1 MNTMSDVK
9 TQLKSY
15 AQRIETY
22 MLEKVDEMQ
31 SATNMDLDSLYNAM
45 RHSLSAG
52 GKRIRPVLVYEFCKI
67 CGGSL
72 ESADAASC
80 GMEMTHTSSLIFDD
94 LPAMDDDDIRRGK
107 PSCHKAFGEA
117 TAILAGDALIC
128 APFMLI
134 ANDRYLTAEQ
144 KIQLIA
150 VLSEREGAN
159 GMVGGQ
165 VMDMKFETQENVTAD
180 KLTTMC
186 LGKTGALMEASCKM
200 GCICGGGTS
209 QQQEA
214 AAAYG
219 RSIGLAFQIIDD
231 ILDVTSTAEVLG
243 KPIGSDADEE
253 KKTFV
258 TVLGIEEAQKKAE
271 ELTRFAHEQ
280 LEMFENTEF
289 LHALTDELLVRVQ

>member
-1 MNTMSDVK
+1 MNTMNDVK
-9 TQLKSY
+9 LQLKSY
-15 AQRIETY
+15 AERLETY
-22 MLEKVDEMQ
+22 MLEKVGEMQ
-31 SATNMDLDSLYNAM
+31 ASTSMNLDTLYDAM

-52 GKRIRPVLVYEFCKI
+52 GKRIRPVLIYEFCKI
-67 CGGSL
+67 CGGQPDT
-72 ESADAASC
+72 ADAAAC
-80 GMEMTHTSSLIFDD
+80 AMEMTHTSSLIFDD
-94 LPAMDDDDIRRGK
+94 LPAMDDDDLRRGK

-128 APFMLI
+128 APFMIL
-134 ANDRYLTAEQ
+134 ANDPNLSSEQ
-144 KIQLIA
+144 KVALIA

-165 VMDMKFETQENVTAD
+165 LMDMHFETQEKVSAEE
-180 KLTTMC
+180 LTTMC

-200 GCICGGGTS
+200 GCICGSGTL

-231 ILDVTSTAEVLG
+231 ILDVTSTAEMLG
-243 KPIGSDADEE
+243 KPIGSDALEE

-258 TVLGIEEAQKKAE
+258 TVLGIEKAQKKAA
-271 ELTRFAHEQ
+271 ELTAFAHEQ
-280 LEMFENTEF
+280 LELFENTDF

>member
-1 MNTMSDVK
+1 MLAK
-9 TQLKSY
+9 
-15 AQRIETY
+15 IE
-22 MLEKVDEMQ
+22 EMQ
-31 SATNMDLDSLYNAM
+31 SSTNMDLDSLYDAM

-52 GKRIRPVLVYEFCKI
+52 GKRIRPVLIYEFCKI
-67 CGGSL
+67 CGGSPEL
-72 ESADAASC
+72 ADTAAC

-94 LPAMDDDDIRRGK
+94 LPAMDDDDLRRGK

-128 APFMLI
+128 LPFMLI
-134 ANDRYLTAEQ
+134 ANDANLTAEQ
-144 KIQLIA
+144 KVQLIA

-165 VMDMKFETQENVTAD
+165 VMDMKFETQETVTAED
-180 KLTTMC
+180 LTMMC

-200 GCICGGGTS
+200 GCICGGGTL

-231 ILDVTSTAEVLG
+231 ILDVTSTAEMLG
-243 KPIGSDADEE
+243 KPIGSDAEEE

-271 ELTRFAHEQ
+271 ELTKFAHAQ

-289 LHALTDELLVRVQ
+289 LHDLTDELLVRVQ

>member
-1 MNTMSDVK
+1 MSDVK
-9 TQLKSY
+9 TQLQSY
-15 AQRIETY
+15 AERLEQF
-22 MLEKVDEMQ
+22 MLSKVAQMQ
-31 SATNMDLDSLYNAM
+31 ASTSMELDSLYDAM

-52 GKRIRPVLVYEFCKI
+52 GKRIRPVLIYEFCKI
-67 CGGSL
+67 CGGAPEL
-72 ESADAASC
+72 ADAAAC

-94 LPAMDDDDIRRGK
+94 LPAMDDDDLRRGK

-134 ANDRYLTAEQ
+134 ANDPHLTAEQ
-144 KIQLIA
+144 KVALIA

-165 VMDMKFETQENVTAD
+165 VMDMKFETQDIVTAED
-180 KLTTMC
+180 LTTMC

-200 GCICGGGTS
+200 GCICGGGTPE
-209 QQQEA
+209 QQEA

-231 ILDVTSTAEVLG
+231 ILDVTSTAEMLG
-243 KPIGSDADEE
+243 KPIGSDAEEE

-258 TVLGIEEAQKKAE
+258 TVLGIEEAQKKAA
-271 ELTRFAHEQ
+271 ELTQFAHAQ
-280 LEMFENTEF
+280 LELFEHTEF

>member
-1 MNTMSDVK
+1 MSDVK
-9 TQLKSY
+9 TQLKCY
-15 AQRIETY
+15 AHRIENY
-22 MLEKVDEMQ
+22 MLAKIEEMQ
-31 SATNMDLDSLYNAM
+31 SSTNMDLDSLYDAM

-52 GKRIRPVLVYEFCKI
+52 GKRIRPVLIYEFCKI
-67 CGGSL
+67 CGGSPEL
-72 ESADAASC
+72 ADTAAC

-94 LPAMDDDDIRRGK
+94 LPAMDDDDLRRGK

-128 APFMLI
+128 LPFMLI
-134 ANDRYLTAEQ
+134 ANDANLTAEQ
-144 KIQLIA
+144 KVQLIA

-165 VMDMKFETQENVTAD
+165 VMDMKFETQETVTAED
-180 KLTTMC
+180 LTMMC

-200 GCICGGGTS
+200 GCICGGGTL

-231 ILDVTSTAEVLG
+231 ILDVTSTAEMLG
-243 KPIGSDADEE
+243 KPIGSDAEEE

-271 ELTRFAHEQ
+271 ELTKFAHAQ

>member
-1 MNTMSDVK
+1 MSDVK
-9 TQLKSY
+9 IQLAAY
-15 AQRIETY
+15 AQRLETY
-22 MLEKVDEMQ
+22 MLAKVEEMQ
-31 SATNMDLDSLYNAM
+31 SATKMELDSLYDAM

-52 GKRIRPVLVYEFCKI
+52 GKRIRPVLIYEFCKI
-67 CGGSL
+67 CGGVPEL
-72 ESADAASC
+72 ADAAAC

-94 LPAMDDDDIRRGK
+94 LPAMDDDDMRRGK

-117 TAILAGDALIC
+117 TAILAGDALIV

-134 ANDRYLTAEQ
+134 ANDEYLTAEQ
-144 KIQLIA
+144 KVSLIS

-165 VMDMKFETQENVTAD
+165 VMDMKFETQEIVTAD
-180 KLTTMC
+180 DLKTMC

-200 GCICGGGTS
+200 GCICGGGNAV
-209 QQQEA
+209 QQEA

-231 ILDVTSTAEVLG
+231 ILDVTSTAEMLG
-243 KPIGSDADEE
+243 KPIGSDAEE
-253 KKTFV
+253 DKKTFV
-258 TVLGIEEAQKKAE
+258 TVLGIEEARKTAE
-271 ELTRFAHEQ
+271 ELTKFAHEQ

-289 LHALTDELLVRVQ
+289 LHALTDMLLVRVQ

>member
-9 TQLKSY
+9 TQLKTY

-31 SATNMDLDSLYNAM
+31 SSTNMDLDSLYNAM

-52 GKRIRPVLVYEFCKI
+52 GKRIRPVLIYEFCKI

-72 ESADAASC
+72 ESADVAAC

-94 LPAMDDDDIRRGK
+94 LPAMDDDDLRRGK

-134 ANDRYLTAEQ
+134 ANDQHLTTEQ

-165 VMDMKFETQENVTAD
+165 VMDMRFETQENVTAD
-180 KLTTMC
+180 ELTTMC

-200 GCICGGGTS
+200 GCICGGGTL
-209 QQQEA
+209 QQQDA

-231 ILDVTSTAEVLG
+231 ILDVTSTAEMLG

-258 TVLGIEEAQKKAE
+258 TVLGIDEAQKRAE
-271 ELTRFAHEQ
+271 ELTKFAHEQ
-280 LEMFENTEF
+280 LKMFENTEF

>member
-9 TQLKSY
+9 TQLKCY
-15 AQRIETY
+15 AKRIENY
-22 MLEKVDEMQ
+22 MLAKIEEMQ
-31 SATNMDLDSLYNAM
+31 SSTNMDLDSLYDAM

-52 GKRIRPVLVYEFCKI
+52 GKRIRPVLIYEFCKI
-67 CGGSL
+67 CGGSPEL
-72 ESADAASC
+72 ADTAAC

-94 LPAMDDDDIRRGK
+94 LPAMDDDDLRRGK

-128 APFMLI
+128 LPFMLI
-134 ANDRYLTAEQ
+134 ANDANLTAEQ
-144 KIQLIA
+144 KVQLIA

-165 VMDMKFETQENVTAD
+165 VMDMKFETQETVTAED
-180 KLTTMC
+180 LTMMC

-200 GCICGGGTS
+200 GCICGGGTL

-231 ILDVTSTAEVLG
+231 ILDVTSTAEMLG
-243 KPIGSDADEE
+243 KPIGSDAEEE

-271 ELTRFAHEQ
+271 ELTKFAHAQ

>member
-1 MNTMSDVK
+1 MLAK
-9 TQLKSY
+9 
-15 AQRIETY
+15 IE
-22 MLEKVDEMQ
+22 EMQ
-31 SATNMDLDSLYNAM
+31 SSTNMDLDSLYDAM

-52 GKRIRPVLVYEFCKI
+52 GKRIRPVLIYEFCKI
-67 CGGSL
+67 CGGSPEL
-72 ESADAASC
+72 ADTAAC

-94 LPAMDDDDIRRGK
+94 LPAMDDDDLRRGK

-128 APFMLI
+128 LPFMLI
-134 ANDRYLTAEQ
+134 ANDANLTAEQ
-144 KIQLIA
+144 KVQLIA

-165 VMDMKFETQENVTAD
+165 VMDMKFETQETVTAED
-180 KLTTMC
+180 LTMMC

-200 GCICGGGTS
+200 GCICGGGTL

-231 ILDVTSTAEVLG
+231 ILDVTSTAEMLG
-243 KPIGSDADEE
+243 KPIGSDAEEE

-271 ELTRFAHEQ
+271 ELTKFAHAQ